1 MRKPYL
7 SALTL
12 ERRGSYPPKT
22 ARRGPDRAGQSRRL
36 FSGLLERRGRP
47 ATGEL
52 LAHPQSE
59 ALKQLGNRLR
69 PHLKAI
75 ALPELCERLLIRL
88 GHTAHV
94 DELPEEA
101 LETGR
106 RDDLENPAGLVA
118 RVPERVPLVARLEDQ
133 VPRPGLDDVAQQCA
147 HAPLENE
154 AVLILARVQMQR

>member
-1 MRKPYL
+1 MSP
-7 SALTL
+7 
-12 ERRGSYPPKT
+12 
-22 ARRGPDRAGQSRRL
+22 ARRGPDWAGQPRRL

-47 ATGEL
+47 ATGERF
-52 LAHPQSE
+52 AHPQPE

-94 DELPEEA
+94 NELPEEA

-106 RDDLENPAGLVA
+106 GDDLEDPAGLVA
-118 RVPERVPLVARLEDQ
+118 RVPERMPLVARLEDQ
-133 VPRPGLDDVAQQCA
+133 VAGTRFDDLVAEQRA
-147 HAPLENE
+147 HAPLEDV
-154 AVLILARVQMQR
+154 AVLVLARVQV